1 MIKKYLEFIRENKQE
16 KQYNSK
22 NLIEEICCSMV
33 LLNNTF
39 LDNLLDKGNK
49 ARYQENSQVFI
60 TDLKNLLL
68 NKNRLVLGVINN
80 GNVEES
86 SEISQINKIFNDIEF
101 SMENDWSKLINARIT
116 ARNIIDK
123 LLPDEKLT
131 PERISKIYWL
141 GPNKEEG
148 FEEDIVIE
156 LTDGKKYSIFLNK
169 NMSLQKTA
177 SFNSFAEDLI
187 GLGNLDK
194 LYNEE
199 NIKKWDKLTQEWVRI
214 VYENSNKSIQN
225 HIEKFIDTKRID
237 SIGYFEYFDIRH
249 RDPKFKYLGEYI
261 KEFEKNILK
270 FSDLMNEVW
279 KNREIYFSDV
289 ERVEKEWNETRIVIL
304 NSRILEHL
312 FTTSLKSEK
321 PDDVIKLD
329 SEYKQALGDVKMKII
344 KTIVEKLDCLEKPVY
359 YLSSNGN
366 TFYHIPS
373 REFFRKNY
381 ESIDI
386 QFDYHVNFEVS
397 DEDDNNKF
405 NMKIKMILNDIEI
418 IKMNVIISFTSGEF
432 SGKLNAKYKFEFADN
447 FNYLISKKENEE
459 DADSNI

>member
-1 MIKKYLEFIRENKQE
+1 MIKKYLEFIKENKQE

-60 TDLKNLLL
+60 TDLKNLVLK
-68 NKNRLVLGVINN
+68 KNRLVLAEVIN
-80 GNVEES
+80 GEIQES
-86 SEISQINKIFNDIEF
+86 SEISDLNNIFNNLEF
-101 SMENDWSKLINARIT
+101 SMEDDWSKLVNARIT

-131 PERISKIYWL
+131 SDRISKIYWL
-141 GPNKEEG
+141 GPNKVEG
-148 FEEDIVIE
+148 FEEDIILE
-156 LTDGKKYSIFLNK
+156 LTDGHQYSLFLNK

-187 GLGNLDK
+187 GLNNLEL

-199 NIKKWDKLTQEWVRI
+199 NIRKWDKLTQEWVRI
-214 VYENSNKSIQN
+214 IYENASKSIQN
-225 HIEKFIDTKRID
+225 HIEKFIDVKRID

-261 KEFEKNILK
+261 QELEKNVLK
-270 FSDLMNEVW
+270 FSDLLNDVW
-279 KNREIYFSDV
+279 KKREIFFSDL
-289 ERVEKEWNETRIVIL
+289 ERVEKEWNEVRIVVL
-304 NSRILEHL
+304 NSRILENL
-312 FTTSLKSEK
+312 FTTSLKRDK
-321 PDDVIKLD
+321 PEDVEKLD
-329 SEYKQALGDVKMKII
+329 DGYKRALGNVKMKLI
-344 KTIVEKLDCLEKPVY
+344 KTIVDKMDCLEKSIY

-373 REFFRKNY
+373 RDFFRKNY
-381 ESIDI
+381 DDIDI

-397 DEDDNNKF
+397 EEEDNNKF
-405 NMKIKMILNDIEI
+405 NMKIKVILGDSEI
-418 IKMNVIISFTSGEF
+418 IHMNVIISFTSGEF
-432 SGKLNAKYKFEFADN
+432 SGKLNAKYKFDLPSN
-447 FNYLISKKENEE
+447 FNYLISKKEQGE
-459 DADSNI
+459 